1 MLLAQLS
8 DPLWCWAWHRSF
20 TGTCRLANLARQG
33 PETYSHRARTASS
46 IESVSA
52 NISNSVSTGG
62 AGTVLEHRYA
72 ASWVA
77 LLLCHGE
84 PPFFPGARITEVVV
98 QAGSLFWKTDD
109 VLVHGGLSDGLTF
122 KVAAQ
127 VKRTC
132 SPVESDDDFASF
144 ITGAW
149 TDFHAIGRF
158 NRGTDRLLLVSGFQ
172 SAGLYRFRQLIEQ
185 ARANPTAADW
195 LKKLHIPKYLSK
207 EVAAAK
213 DVVAVI
219 VTKTGTVPTDE
230 QLWDFLRHCGVVLTD
245 LGDTGGSHEAQ
256 ILSLLR
262 TTCVDTP
269 PEARAADTWN
279 ELCTLTAVGE
289 GVAMTFRL
297 ADLPE
302 SLRRRH
308 SRARTVDLQLLADM
322 RRNSD
327 MVIAGCRDTIKGVA
341 LDRTALEADIADAL
355 AANRVVLLTGPAG
368 SGKSALAKRI
378 FRTVTQDA
386 FALAFRVEEFAA
398 TNLRASPA
406 MHGSDLG
413 KLLEL
418 SALFGKRVVLI
429 ESVERLL
436 EDTRRDAFLD
446 FLRQLAGDPTWHLIL
461 TCRSSARVTVE
472 QAFLKQAGLSAVERS
487 VPPFTDAELK
497 QFTTSLPQLM
507 RPLSSP
513 PLREL
518 LRQPFLLEKA
528 AALSWPESE
537 PLPTSEREFRRKV
550 WTEVIRNDD
559 LTVRGLPQRRAE
571 AFGQIALR
579 RAKEL
584 APYVRAT
591 GLDAEAVQKL
601 CDDGLVVRADR
612 TAALVAPAHDVL
624 EDWALLQWLDEEFQL
639 KETKLLPLVESLEP
653 FPALR
658 RAFRKWLLE
667 QIDAAPAL
675 AGKNIIAVIRA
686 PALAQQWRD
695 EIIATVLRSS
705 QAGEFVRHSAA
716 ELLADNGALLFRC
729 LHLCR
734 VAATGQSQTLPTAL
748 GRLSMARVPDGSGW
762 IAMAELLSTHLA
774 LVITAAQVNQ
784 VAHFVSDW
792 CRGVSA
798 ATPYPEGAA
807 FFARIALGLLKRGA
821 ARYRVSPAE
830 RMLAESVLKIP
841 LAEKV
846 ELVRQIRHALAHD
859 RRFHR
864 NGGGLQEL
872 ALNFTHGA
880 TLARD
885 LPELV
890 IECQTAYLTAEPV
903 NKHDPWARHHRR
915 EVAEYF
921 GLPPFLPLE
930 DATASALRGP
940 SLHLLFAH
948 PTTGLDAIIA
958 IINRAAQSYAETSA
972 EGGDGLEPPK
982 EVEIELPD
990 GTRKKI
996 FGGWRLWAMY
1006 RGASVAPYVLQS
1018 ALMALEAWLLG
1029 KAEQKDLGL
1038 SDILQKIVL
1047 QSNNV
1052 ALLAVVASVAVAHPE
1067 LSGVAAYCVLTHP
1080 SFYHLDIARMTHES
1094 AALET
1099 MFGGFSLR
1107 GDLDKR
1113 LAVEERRAS
1122 RKRAHRRR
1130 TVEDLSRAL
1139 QSTGLQA
1146 RVWALL
1152 DRFRLEA
1159 GGAKPADTD
1168 MATWLNIIHRMDL
1181 REFRH
1186 VARKDGHDYFSPG
1199 PLPAGVEEKLAPVR
1213 PAIEANDLAMSL
1225 LNWGIAAFK
1234 RDLKPAQEI
1243 QWREMLAKALAVP
1256 LTIEEEH
1263 SFAPAGATHVC
1274 VAVLR
1279 DHAPELTK
1287 EEASG
1292 CEDRVVFE
1300 ILKHAGTK
1308 SDLLMCQNH
1317 EMNGDRPAAYV
1328 ASTLLRRS
1336 SEDPDLRRLVAIAL
1350 THPVEQVR
1358 FFAAA
1363 GYREAFADS
1372 PEVFRPLLAAFAAG
1386 AKRYAELEQA
1396 EDAKDWQQRRDSV
1409 ETLTESLAHTRELI
1423 ESTKTSDIKLVET
1436 LRYDETGSHL
1446 FVGTV
1451 ASWLSQRTDWP
1462 EASAFFTLNT
1472 ARLVA
1477 RMLDTD
1483 AATDRHSETEQVFEH
1498 ALAVFALSL
1507 PVDRGLALLRPVAE
1521 AARKQSHDVSMF
1533 FWSLAIQAERL
1544 GRANEFW
1551 VLWEEF
1557 ARVALTLPAADYQNE
1572 DNLHRDLLSRL
1583 FLHLDG
1589 EVEPDWPMILG
1600 REATLAKFYAALPAA
1615 ADITGFY
1622 LQYLN
1627 RYGRSSLP
1635 AAFVAIAHKIA
1646 ADPTGGHLSAN
1657 NLFLLEQMLTP
1668 RVFGTPQ
1675 ELKSDPEVRAAVI
1688 AILDAL
1694 VDAGSAAAYLMRDD
1708 FATPLPAAT

>member
-1 MLLAQLS
+1 MS
-8 DPLWCWAWHRSF
+8 D
-20 TGTCRLANLARQG
+20 
-33 PETYSHRARTASS
+33 
-46 IESVSA
+46 
-52 NISNSVSTGG
+52 NISNPVSTGG

-72 ASWVA
+72 ASWVT

-84 PPFFPGARITEVVV
+84 PPFFPGGRIAEVSV

-109 VLVHGGLSDGLTF
+109 ALVRGELPDGLLF
-122 KVAAQ
+122 NAAAQ
-127 VKRTC
+127 VKRMC
-132 SPVESDDDFASF
+132 APVESDEDFAGF

-149 TDFHAIGRF
+149 TDFNAASRF
-158 NRGTDRLLLVSGFQ
+158 NRGTDRLLLVSSFQ

-185 ARANPTAADW
+185 ARANTTAADW
-195 LKKLHIPKYLSK
+195 IKKLHIPKFLSK
-207 EVAAAK
+207 EVAAVK
-213 DVVAVI
+213 DVVAAI
-219 VTKTGTVPTDE
+219 VTKSGAVPTDE

-256 ILSLLR
+256 IVSLLR
-262 TTCVDTP
+262 TTCADAP
-269 PEARAADTWN
+269 PEAPAADSWN

-289 GVAMTFRL
+289 GVAKTFRL

-302 SLRRRH
+302 PLRRRH
-308 SRARTVDLQLLADM
+308 SRARVADLQLLANL
-322 RRNSD
+322 RRNSE
-327 MVIAGCRDTIKGVA
+327 MVIAGCRDTINGVA
-341 LDRTALEADIADAL
+341 LDRTELEADIADSL
-355 AANRVVLLTGPAG
+355 ASSRVVLLTGPAG
-368 SGKSALAKRI
+368 SGKSALAKRV
-378 FRTVTQDA
+378 FRTVAQDA

-436 EDTRRDAFLD
+436 EDSRRDAFLD
-446 FLRQLAGDPTWHLIL
+446 FLRQLASDPTWHLIL

-487 VPPFTDAELK
+487 VPPFTDEELE
-497 QFTTSLPQLM
+497 QFATSLPQLKH
-507 RPLSSP
+507 PLSP

-528 AALSWPESE
+528 ASLSWPETE
-537 PLPTSEREFRRKV
+537 ALPTSEREFRRKV
-550 WTEVIRNDD
+550 WTEVIRNDA
-559 LTVRGLPQRRAE
+559 LTAGGLPQRRAE

-591 GLDAEAVQKL
+591 GIDAEAVQKL
-601 CDDGLVVRADR
+601 CDDGLVVRAAGS
-612 TAALVAPAHDVL
+612 AALVAPAHDVL

-639 KETKLLPLVESLEP
+639 KEAKLLPLVESLEP

-695 EIIATVLRSS
+695 ETIATVLRSS
-705 QAGEFVRHSAA
+705 QAGDFVRHSAA
-716 ELLADNGALLFRC
+716 ELLADGGALLFRC

-734 VAATGQSQTLPTAL
+734 VAATGRSQTLPMAL
-748 GRLSMARVPDGSGW
+748 GRLSLARVPDGSGW

-774 LVITAAQVNQ
+774 LVSTAAQVNQ

-807 FFARIALGLLKRGA
+807 YFARIALGLLKRGEA
-821 ARYRVSPAE
+821 NYRVSPAE

-841 LAEKV
+841 LAERV
-846 ELVRQIRHALAHD
+846 ELVRQIRHALAHE
-859 RRFHR
+859 RFNR

-872 ALNFTHGA
+872 ALNFTHCA
-880 TLARD
+880 ALARD

-890 IECQTAYLTAEPV
+890 IECQTAYLTPKPV
-903 NKHDPWARHHRR
+903 NEHDPWARHNRR
-915 EVAEYF
+915 EVAESF
-921 GLPPFLPLE
+921 GLPPFLALE
-930 DATASALRGP
+930 DANASALQGP
-940 SLHLLFAH
+940 SLNLLFAH
-948 PTTGLDAIIA
+948 PTTGLDAVIA
-958 IINRAAQSYAETSA
+958 IINRAAQSYADASA
-972 EGGDGLEPPK
+972 EGGDALEPPE

-990 GTRKKI
+990 GTRRKV

-1006 RGASVAPYVLQS
+1006 RGASVAPHVLQS
-1018 ALMALEAWLLG
+1018 ALMALEMWLLG
-1029 KAEQKDLGL
+1029 KAEQNAPDLA
-1038 SDILQKIVL
+1038 DILQQIVL
-1047 QSNNV
+1047 RTNNV

-1067 LSGVAAYCVLTHP
+1067 LAGAAAYCVLTHP

-1099 MFGGFSLR
+1099 IFGGFSVR

-1122 RKRAHRRR
+1122 RKKAHRRR
-1130 TVEDLSRAL
+1130 TVEDLCRAL
-1139 QSTGLQA
+1139 QSTELQA

-1152 DRFRLEA
+1152 DRFRAEA
-1159 GGAKPADTD
+1159 GGAKPADTN

-1186 VARKDGHDYFSPG
+1186 VARKDARDYFSPG

-1213 PAIEANDLAMSL
+1213 PAIEASEVAMSV

-1234 RDLKPAQEI
+1234 RDLKPAQAA

-1256 LTIEEEH
+1256 LTIDDEH
-1263 SFAPAGATHVC
+1263 SFAPAGAAHVC
-1274 VAVLR
+1274 AAVLR
-1279 DHAPELTK
+1279 DHAPELTE

-1292 CEDRVVFE
+1292 CEERVAFE
-1300 ILKHAGTK
+1300 ILKQARTK
-1308 SDLLMCQNH
+1308 SDMVMCQNN

-1328 ASTLLRRS
+1328 APSLLRRS
-1336 SEDPDLRRLVAIAL
+1336 PEDADLRRLVAISL

-1386 AKRYAELEQA
+1386 TRRYAELEQA
-1396 EDAKDWQQRRDSV
+1396 EDEKDWQQRRDSV
-1409 ETLTESLAHTRELI
+1409 APLIESLAYTCELI
-1423 ESTKTSDIKLVET
+1423 ESAKMPDLKLVET

-1451 ASWLSQRTDWP
+1451 ASWLSLRADWP
-1462 EASAFFTLNT
+1462 EAKAFFTLNT

-1477 RMLDTD
+1477 RMADD
-1483 AATDRHSETEQVFEH
+1483 EAATDVHGETEQVFEQ
-1498 ALAVFALSL
+1498 ALAGFALRL
-1507 PVDRGLALLRPVAE
+1507 PTDQGLALLQPVAE
-1521 AARKQSHDVSMF
+1521 AARKKSHDVSMF
-1533 FWSLAIQAERL
+1533 LWSLAIQAEVL
-1544 GRANEFW
+1544 GRVDQFW
-1551 VLWEEF
+1551 ALWEAF
-1557 ARVALTLPAADYQNE
+1557 ARVALTLPAADYQ
-1572 DNLHRDLLSRL
+1572 DDDHQHRDLLGKL

-1589 EVEPDWPMILG
+1589 AVEADWPLIRG
-1600 REATLAKFYAALPAA
+1600 RETTLSKFYAALPAA
-1615 ADITGFY
+1615 AGTTGLY
-1622 LQYLN
+1622 LHYLS
-1627 RYGRSSLP
+1627 RHGKSLLP
-1635 AAFVAIAHKIA
+1635 AALVAVARKLA
-1646 ADPTGGHLSAN
+1646 ADPTGGQLNAN
-1657 NLFLLEQMLTP
+1657 NVFLLEQMLTP

-1675 ELKSDPEVRAAVI
+1675 ELKFDPEVRAAVI

-1708 FATPLPAAT
+1708 FATPLPAAK

>member
-1 MLLAQLS
+1 M
-8 DPLWCWAWHRSF
+8 
-20 TGTCRLANLARQG
+20 
-33 PETYSHRARTASS
+33 
-46 IESVSA
+46 
-52 NISNSVSTGG
+52 
-62 AGTVLEHRYA
+62 LEHRYA

-77 LLLCHGE
+77 LLLCHAE
-84 PPFFPGARITEVVV
+84 PPFFPSGRVNNVSV
-98 QAGSLFWKTDD
+98 QTGSLFWKTDD
-109 VLVHGGLSDGLTF
+109 VLIGGVLPDGLAF
-122 KVAAQ
+122 KAAAQ

-132 SPVESDDDFASF
+132 SPVESDDDFAAF

-149 TDFHAIGRF
+149 ADFNAAERF
-158 NRGTDRLLLVSGFQ
+158 CRGADRLLLVSGFQ

-195 LKKLHIPKYLSK
+195 VKKLNIPKFLSK
-207 EVAAAK
+207 SVAAAK
-213 DVVAVI
+213 DVVAGI
-219 VTKTGTVPTDE
+219 VTKTGAVPTDE

-245 LGDTGGSHEAQ
+245 LGDEGGSHEAQ
-256 ILSLLR
+256 IVSLLR
-262 TTCVDTP
+262 TTCADAP
-269 PEARAADTWN
+269 PEARAADSWN
-279 ELCTLTAVGE
+279 ELCTMTAVGE
-289 GVAMTFRL
+289 GVAKTFRL
-297 ADLPE
+297 DDLPE
-302 SLRRRH
+302 TLRRRH
-308 SRARTVDLQLLADM
+308 SRARAADLQLLADI
-322 RRNSD
+322 RRNSE
-327 MVIAGCRDTIKGVA
+327 MVITACRDTIKGVT

-355 AANRVVLLTGPAG
+355 DADRVVLLTGPAG
-368 SGKSALAKRI
+368 SGKSALAKRV

-386 FALAFRVEEFAA
+386 LALAFRVEEFAA
-398 TNLRASPA
+398 ANLRASPA

-461 TCRSSARVTVE
+461 TCRTSARVTVE

-487 VPPFTDAELK
+487 VPPFTDSELD
-497 QFTTSLPQLM
+497 QFATSLPQLV

-550 WTEVIRNDD
+550 WTEVIRNDA
-559 LTVRGLPQRRAE
+559 LTMGGMPQRRAE

-591 GLDAEAVQKL
+591 GLDAEAVQRL
-601 CDDGLVVRADR
+601 CDDGLVVRATG

-639 KETKLLPLVESLEP
+639 NEAKLLPLVERLEP

-667 QIDAAPAL
+667 QIDAAPAI

-686 PALAQQWRD
+686 PTLAQQWRD
-695 EIIATVLRSS
+695 ETIATVLRSS

-716 ELLADNGALLFRC
+716 ELLADDGALLFRC

-734 VAATGQSQTLPTAL
+734 VAATGQSQTLPIAL
-748 GRLSMARVPDGSGW
+748 GRLSLARVPDGSGW

-774 LVITAAQVNQ
+774 LVRTAAHVNN
-784 VAHFVSDW
+784 VAYFVSDW

-807 FFARIALGLLKRGA
+807 FFARIALGLLKRGEA
-821 ARYRVSPAE
+821 KYRVSSAE

-841 LAEKV
+841 LAEKA
-846 ELVRQIRHALAHD
+846 ELVRQIRHSLTHES
-859 RRFHR
+859 FHR

-880 TLARD
+880 VLARD
-885 LPELV
+885 MPELV
-890 IECQTAYLTAEPV
+890 VECQTAYLTPKPV
-903 NKHDPWARHHRR
+903 NKHDPWARHNRR

-930 DATASALRGP
+930 DANASAMRGP
-940 SLHLLFAH
+940 CLHLLFAH
-948 PTTGLDAIIA
+948 PTTGLDAVIA
-958 IINRAAQSYAETSA
+958 VINRAAQSYAKTSA
-972 EGGDGLEPPK
+972 EGDDGLEPPE

-990 GTRKKI
+990 GTKKKI

-1006 RGASVAPYVLQS
+1006 RGASVAPYVLKS
-1018 ALMALEAWLLG
+1018 ALMALELWLLG
-1029 KAEQKDLGL
+1029 KAEQKDPDL
-1038 SDILQKIVL
+1038 SAILQKIVL
-1047 QSNNV
+1047 RSNNV

-1067 LSGVAAYCVLTHP
+1067 LAGVAAYCVLTHP

-1099 MFGGFSLR
+1099 IFGGFSLR

-1130 TVEDLSRAL
+1130 TVEDLCRAL
-1139 QSTGLQA
+1139 QGTELQA

-1152 DRFRLEA
+1152 DRFRTEA
-1159 GGAKPADTD
+1159 GGAKPADTN

-1181 REFRH
+1181 REFWH
-1186 VARKDGHDYFSPG
+1186 VGRKDGHDYFSPG

-1213 PAIEANDLAMSL
+1213 PAIEASEVAMSVF
-1225 LNWGIAAFK
+1225 NWGIAAFK
-1234 RDLKPAQEI
+1234 RDLKPAQES
-1243 QWREMLAKALAVP
+1243 QWRDMLAKALAVP

-1263 SFAPAGATHVC
+1263 SLAPAGATHVC
-1274 VAVLR
+1274 AAVLR
-1279 DHAPELTK
+1279 DHASELTE
-1287 EEASG
+1287 EEASA
-1292 CEDRVVFE
+1292 CVERVAFE
-1300 ILKHAGTK
+1300 ILKDAGTK
-1308 SDLLMCQNH
+1308 SDLVMCQNH

-1336 SEDPDLRRLVAIAL
+1336 SEDPDLLRLVAIAL

-1372 PEVFRPLLAAFAAG
+1372 PEMFRPLLAAFAAG
-1386 AKRYAELEQA
+1386 TRRYAELEQA
-1396 EDAKDWQQRRDSV
+1396 EDAKDWQQRRGSV
-1409 ETLTESLAHTRELI
+1409 ATLIESLVYTRELI
-1423 ESTKTSDIKLVET
+1423 ESTKTSDLKLVET
-1436 LRYDETGSHL
+1436 LCYDETGSHL

-1451 ASWLSQRTDWP
+1451 ASWLSQRSDWP
-1462 EASAFFTLNT
+1462 EASAFYTLNT

-1477 RMLDTD
+1477 RMEDKD
-1483 AATDRHSETEQVFEH
+1483 AATDIHSETEQVFEQ
-1498 ALAVFALSL
+1498 ALAVFSLSL
-1507 PVDRGLALLRPVAE
+1507 PVDRGAALLSPVAE
-1521 AARKQSHDVSMF
+1521 AARKNSHDVSMF

-1544 GRANEFW
+1544 GQVNQFW

-1557 ARVALTLPAADYQNE
+1557 ARVAVALPAADYQR
-1572 DNLHRDLLSRL
+1572 DDSRHRSFLSRL
-1583 FLHLDG
+1583 FLHL
-1589 EVEPDWPMILG
+1589 ESVVEQDWPLILG

-1622 LQYLN
+1622 LHYLN
-1627 RYGRSSLP
+1627 RYGRSLLP
-1635 AAFVAIAHKIA
+1635 AAFVAVAHKLA

-1657 NLFLLEQMLTP
+1657 NVFLLEQLLTP

-1675 ELKSDPEVRAAVI
+1675 NLKSDPEVRAAVI

-1708 FATPLPAAT
+1708 FATPLPVAM